1 VWYIIYINEVIEF
14 QFFLILGTDDEQ
26 HEYEYLGAW
35 GPRFDKL
42 ADMYG
47 PAEES
52 EEEE

>member
-1 VWYIIYINEVIEF
+1 MNTQSFLVSKIAFII
-14 QFFLILGTDDEQ
+14 LIIGTDDEQ

-52 EEEE
+52 EEED